1 MVSSWWLFWKN
12 DYPWWLFLSFTC
24 LEMIWKCSTSSY
36 QAVLIQ
42 RSGTVFACENWC
54 IKGIMHL
61 RLFLAA
67 AGWFASCIQQWTC
80 IASKLSSTTGTP
92 MYFLFAILF
101 CRSSSWALVF
111 FILPQK
117 PKQRFSAS
125 SLSLFLMSTSVFP
138 FGISVFQQFPWLAKQ
153 ACWNSCSSCTAHSF
167 QNSWQVLFKS
177 MSALHSTPHFSGLFC
192 IAVSRP
198 SLVSWSLLPWFCNHL
213 PKHSSRSCSGA
224 GSLLIKPAFMFIFT
238 TSSSLLN
245 CSWARRILP
254 LFGLSSIYITKY
266 LIQGQSQE

>member
-1 MVSSWWLFWKN
+1 MTILVLYVFGN
-12 DYPWWLFLSFTC
+12 D
-24 LEMIWKCSTSSY
+24 LEMLHFFLPSCVDT
-36 QAVLIQ
+36 Q

-67 AGWFASCIQQWTC
+67 AGWFASCFQQRTC
-80 IASKLSSTTGTP
+80 IAPKLSSATGTP

-101 CRSSSWALVF
+101 CRSSSWASVF
-111 FILPQK
+111 FIHPQK
-117 PKQRFSAS
+117 PKQSFSAS
-125 SLSLFLMSTSVFP
+125 SLSLFFISTSSVFP

-153 ACWNSCSSCTAHSF
+153 ACWNSCSSCTVHSF

-198 SLVSWSLLPWFCNHL
+198 SLVSWSLLPWLCNHL
-213 PKHSSRSCSGA
+213 PKHSSRSCRGA
-224 GSLLIKPAFMFIFT
+224 CWVTADQ
-238 TSSSLLN
+238 TSIHIHIHHQFFPTEVQL
-245 CSWARRILP
+245 
-254 LFGLSSIYITKY
+254 G
-266 LIQGQSQE
+266 